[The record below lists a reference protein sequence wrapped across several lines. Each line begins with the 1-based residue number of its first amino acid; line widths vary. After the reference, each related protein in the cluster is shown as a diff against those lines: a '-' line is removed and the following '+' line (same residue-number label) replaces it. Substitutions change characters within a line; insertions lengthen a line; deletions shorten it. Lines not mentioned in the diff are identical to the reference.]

1 MSVHFFKSFAFSDNI
16 DLRNPYYFT
25 RWFVSF
31 AEWFNYER
39 HRVSRLNTE
48 RKLKLSQS
56 VIKSLKLQIADSM
69 QIDNRCIKAFNL
81 KTITLS
87 LILPWGGLTCQLAFQ
102 KVQML
107 LIMLRKFFFV
117 IAPIVI
123 LRETGDKDWVDLL
136 KNQCR
141 EHYQAYYFLVSDNLR
156 ELLSSWFLL
165 PGFFC
170 IYT

>member
-1 MSVHFFKSFAFSDNI
+1 MTSAKTSLYCVLKINILTKYFWFLSVHFFKSFAFSDNI

-136 KNQCR
+136 KKP
-141 EHYQAYYFLVSDNLR
+141 V
-156 ELLSSWFLL
+156 
-165 PGFFC
+165 
-170 IYT
+170 